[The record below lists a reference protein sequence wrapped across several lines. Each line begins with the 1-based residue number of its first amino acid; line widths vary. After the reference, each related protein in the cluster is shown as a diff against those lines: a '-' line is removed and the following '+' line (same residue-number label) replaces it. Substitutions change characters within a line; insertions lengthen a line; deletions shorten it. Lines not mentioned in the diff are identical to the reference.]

1 MALTLSL
8 ESSTTICSAA
18 LHDQGRLLG
27 FKELLTP
34 QSASSQLAPIIDQL
48 LKESKVSSK
57 DIKAVAVAS
66 GPGSYT
72 GLRIGVATAKGICY
86 GLQIPL
92 IAINTLE
99 LMAYQVKNSTLNSS
113 PSPEERGL
121 GLPAEEPFS
130 PQAGGE
136 VLLCPMLDARRMEV
150 YCLLTDVNLNN
161 VEPTQ
166 AKIIDEESFNEWL
179 SEKIIYFFGN
189 GADKCRE
196 IIQHPNAKFL
206 DGINPSARQLGEM
219 AFQKFSKSEFEDLS
233 SFEPHYL
240 KEFMVKK
247 PKTV

>member
-1 MALTLSL
+1 MALILSL
-8 ESSTTICSAA
+8 ETSTTICSAA
-18 LHDQGRLLG
+18 LHDDGKLLSS
-27 FKELLTP
+27 KELLTP

-48 LKESKVSSK
+48 LKESKILPK
-57 DIKAVAVAS
+57 EIKAVAVAS

-72 GLRIGVATAKGICY
+72 GLRIGVATAKGLCY

-99 LMAYQVKNSTLNSS
+99 LMAYQVVNSSTS
-113 PSPEERGL
+113 PSPPERG
-121 GLPAEEPFS
+121 P
-130 PQAGGE
+130 GGE
-136 VLLCPMLDARRMEV
+136 ALLCPMLDARRMEV
-150 YCLLTDVNLNN
+150 YCFLSDLDLNI

-166 AKIIDEESFNEWL
+166 AKIMDEQSFSEWL
-179 SEKIIYFFGN
+179 DQNVILFFGN
-189 GADKCRE
+189 GADKCRD
-196 IIQHPNAKFL
+196 IINHSNAKFIE
-206 DGINPSARQLGEM
+206 GINPSAIQLGEM